1 MSPSQMPPTPPAL
14 VERFEL
20 VLERFPGL
28 ARRKMFGY
36 PAAFLPAGHMVS
48 GLHGSSW
55 LVRLDEAAG
64 AELIADGGTTFEP
77 MPGRRMGG
85 FYCLPPTVVADDA
98 ALGGWIERAVAHAE
112 SLPPKRS
119 PSQKLEGRSSAG

>member
-1 MSPSQMPPTPPAL
+1 MSASRMPPPPPAL

-77 MPGRRMGG
+77 VPGRRMGG

-98 ALGGWIERAVAHAE
+98 ALGGWMERAVAHAA

-119 PSQKLEGRSSAG
+119 PRPKLEGRRPAG